1 MVLRLLILFTSLI
14 PLAVLAQDQ
23 ASIDSAANA
32 APGLSFKP
40 NALRWNA
47 LPLDD
52 VNYHVILTGNGMV
65 QTNPLPGDYNSFID
79 IGNAQV
85 IVKKEE
91 GLIQFYLQ
99 SGMYSTPSLGTTYQR
114 ASLQTKDSFGF
125 VPLASVSVA
134 PSRHWLITGGK
145 INSFGGYESAFTFQ
159 NNNIDRGLLWNQTSN
174 VSKGVQLTYKED
186 AFTAAVT
193 LNDGFYSNQL
203 SWLGASAAYQLNQ
216 KSNVSVVWTGAMKA
230 NASNTFITPILQ
242 NNSQIMNAI
251 YTYQSDRLSVSPYLQ
266 YTYIPANPSLGIMSS
281 AQTMGAAILTNYRLA
296 WDAPGKASLPLR
308 FEYIGSSGR
317 GDPASP
323 NLLYGPGS
331 AAWSATITPTYQF
344 ERVFIRG
351 ELSFVQAL
359 QTGVGQAFGS
369 TGNANTQTRIMLE
382 FGVVY

>member
-1 MVLRLLILFTSLI
+1 MKLRLTILLISLM
-14 PLAVLAQDQ
+14 PWVALAQDQ
-23 ASIDSAANA
+23 AITGSDVNLM
-32 APGLSFKP
+32 PGLSFKP
-40 NALRWNA
+40 NSLRWSG
-47 LPLDD
+47 LPAGEID
-52 VNYHVILTGNGMV
+52 YQVILTGNAMA
-65 QTNPLPGDYNSFID
+65 QTNPIPGDYSSFID
-79 IGNAQV
+79 VGNAQV

-99 SGMYSTPSLGTTYQR
+99 SGIYSTPSLGTTYQQ

-134 PSRHWLITGGK
+134 PSRYWLITGGK
-145 INSFGGYESAFTFQ
+145 INSFGGNESTFTFQ

-186 AFTAAVT
+186 AFSAAVT

-230 NASNTFITPILQ
+230 NATYTFITPILQ
-242 NNSQIMNAI
+242 NNSQIVNAI
-251 YTYQSDRLSVSPYLQ
+251 YTYQSNRLSVSPYLQ
-266 YTYIPANPSLGIMSS
+266 YTYIPANPSLGILTS

-296 WDAPGKASLPLR
+296 WSVPGKVTLPLR
-308 FEYIGSSGR
+308 LEYIGSSGK
-317 GDPASP
+317 GDAASP

-331 AAWSATITPTYQF
+331 SAWSATITPTYQY

-351 ELSFVQAL
+351 ELSYVQAL
-359 QTGVGQAFGS
+359 QTSMGMVFGS